1 MKLENKS
8 VIVTGSAG
16 GIGEAIA
23 RSFAKEGANILLAD
37 YNEAGVKKVA
47 AELNALRQNSA
58 IALNVDVSKRED
70 TDRMIEV
77 TLEKFGSLDILVNN
91 AGIMDGFEPIGD
103 ISDEKWQ
110 KVMDINVL
118 GVMRSIRKAIPI
130 FREQNSG
137 IIINVASIGGLYGAR
152 AGVAY
157 TASKHALIGLTKN
170 TAFMYAKENIR
181 CNAIAPGGVATNIAA
196 SMGDI
201 NQFGMAKTQ
210 PGLALS
216 PSFGQPE
223 DIAAV
228 ALFLASAESTFV
240 NGTILTADGGWSAY

>member
-23 RSFAKEGANILLAD
+23 RLFAKEGANIILAD
-37 YNEAGVKKVA
+37 CNEEGVKKVA
-47 AELNALRQNSA
+47 DELNELRRNSA
-58 IALNVDVSKRED
+58 IALKVDVSKKED
-70 TDRMIEV
+70 TDHMIDV

-103 ISDEKWQ
+103 ISDAKWQ
-110 KVMDINVL
+110 KVMDVNVL
-118 GVMRSIRKAIPI
+118 GVMRSIRRAIPI
-130 FREQNSG
+130 FKEQKSG
-137 IIINVASIGGLYGAR
+137 VIINIASIGGLYGAR

-157 TASKHALIGLTKN
+157 TASKHALVGLTKN

-181 CNAIAPGGVATNIAA
+181 CNAIAPGGVATNIAE

-201 NQFGMAKTQ
+201 NQFGMEKTQ

-216 PSFGQPE
+216 PSFGQPK
-223 DIAAV
+223 DIAEV
-228 ALFLASAESTFV
+228 ALFLASAESNFV
-240 NGTILTADGGWSAY
+240 NGTVLTADAGWSAY

>member
-1 MKLENKS
+1 MRLENKS

-23 RSFAKEGANILLAD
+23 RLFAKEGANIILAD
-37 YNEAGVKKVA
+37 CNEEGVKKIA
-47 AELNALRQNSA
+47 GELNELRQNSA
-58 IALNVDVSKRED
+58 IALKVDVSKKED
-70 TDRMIEV
+70 TDHMIDV

-103 ISDEKWQ
+103 ISDAKWQ
-110 KVMDINVL
+110 KIMDVNVL
-118 GVMRSIRKAIPI
+118 GVMRSIRRAIPI
-130 FREQNSG
+130 FKEQKSG
-137 IIINVASIGGLYGAR
+137 VIINVASIGGLYGAR

-157 TASKHALIGLTKN
+157 TASKHALVGLTKN

-201 NQFGMAKTQ
+201 NQFGMEKTQ
-210 PGLALS
+210 PGLALN
-216 PSFGQPE
+216 PSFGKPE

-228 ALFLASAESTFV
+228 ALFLASAESNFV
-240 NGTILTADGGWSAY
+240 NGAVLTADGGWSAY